1 MNIRILVPA
10 LVPAMV
16 LAALV
21 SSPVLAK
28 PYPSTGTYS
37 YHAQTAKGPT
47 AAQQCAQLE
56 SQFDAAMKTQHQST
70 MQENKAQA
78 MGSEGISRCENRAR
92 VEGIKKLDEALNDL
106 GVTPKS

>member
-1 MNIRILVPA
+1 MNTRMLVP
-10 LVPAMV
+10 VVV
-16 LAALV
+16 LAALF

-28 PYPSTGTYS
+28 PYPNTGTYS

-70 MQENKAQA
+70 MRENKAQA
-78 MGSEGISRCENRAR
+78 WGSEGTSLCENRAR
-92 VEGIKKLDEALNDL
+92 MEGIKKLDEALNEL
-106 GVTPKS
+106 GVAPKS